1 MGVRLGAN
9 SYGKSE
15 NRVVRVVRDTPR
27 HVLLDR
33 NVSTALMGDFAAAYI
48 DGDQAQVLPTDT
60 QKNTVY
66 AYAKD
71 LGHVPAE
78 AYALALARHFVDDVE
93 PVTGARV
100 DVEEYAWERIAV
112 DGAAHDH
119 AFSRLGE
126 ETRTTTVTADAGGAH
141 VVSGLTD
148 LVVLKSTGSE
158 FTGFLTDE
166 LTTLPPT
173 TDRVLATSLTV
184 RWRYAGTDVAW
195 DDAYANIRAL
205 LLARFATVHSKA
217 LQQTLWEMGR
227 AVLEARDDV
236 AEIRFA
242 APNKH
247 HFVVDL
253 SPFGRENR
261 NEVFHADD
269 RPYGLITAV
278 VERDDATPAPQAWA
292 PWPA

>member
-1 MGVRLGAN
+1 MPIRLGSN

-15 NRVVRVVRDTPR
+15 VRVVRVVRDTPR
-27 HVLLDR
+27 HLILDR
-33 NVSTALMGDFAAAYI
+33 NVSTALRGDFAPAYI

-71 LGHVPAE
+71 LAAAPAE
-78 AYALALARHFVDDVE
+78 DYAVALARHFVDDVD
-93 PVTGARV
+93 PVTAARV
-100 DVEEYAWERIAV
+100 SVEEYAWERIEV
-112 DGAAHDH
+112 DRQPHEH
-119 AFSRLGE
+119 SFVRLGQE
-126 ETRTTTVTADAGGAH
+126 VRTTTVTAGPDGSH

-148 LVVLKSTGSE
+148 LVLLKSTGSE
-158 FTGFLTDE
+158 FTGFLVDE
-166 LTTLPPT
+166 LTTLQPT
-173 TDRVLATSLTV
+173 QDRVLATSLTV
-184 RWRYAGTDVAW
+184 RWRHVGTDVAW
-195 DDAYANIRAL
+195 DDAYANIKAL

-236 AEIRFA
+236 AEIRLV
-242 APNKH
+242 APNRH

-253 SPFGRENR
+253 DPFGRENAG
-261 NEVFHADD
+261 EVFHADD

-278 VERDDATPAPQAWA
+278 VERDEMPPAPEAWA
-292 PWPA
+292 EWPA